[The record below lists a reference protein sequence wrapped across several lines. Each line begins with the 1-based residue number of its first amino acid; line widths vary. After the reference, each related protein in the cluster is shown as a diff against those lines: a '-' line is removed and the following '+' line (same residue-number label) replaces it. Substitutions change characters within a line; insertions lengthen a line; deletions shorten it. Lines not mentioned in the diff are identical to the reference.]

1 MYIFAA
7 CVKSWKK
14 IRPNRPILWRSGAL
28 VIISENDSRFFKRY
42 GNTQF
47 RYATIYIIITFVV
60 LLFLNIYS
68 SDRSQELFYR
78 SKKASMIERC
88 LITAA
93 DIAEIEVLNTATVT
107 EAVNQMS
114 NLKVTRMLITDHTG
128 QIIYDSTGAT
138 GIGSYALLPEIL
150 QALKSN
156 NVFSWSYHDSCMVSK
171 AATPIYSYGTL
182 TGCIY
187 IMERDDQQGALMASL
202 QRNIL
207 SLTLVLEVAVIIF
220 SVFFSTRFSRRMK
233 RIRTSMRI
241 IRNGDYSHK
250 VNVGG
255 RDELTLLGD
264 EFNDLT
270 EKLNT
275 SEGKRRQFVSDASHE
290 LKTPLASIKLLS
302 DSILQ
307 NDMDMETVKEFVGD
321 IGNEAERLNRMSS
334 KLLSLSRIESMD
346 DADNEIINIV
356 PTAERVVR
364 MLSSIAQ
371 QSQVTI
377 ITDFQQDSPVL
388 IPEDDLYQ
396 ILFNLAENGIKY
408 NVPGGKLTIL
418 LNRQEDNAV
427 IAVIDTGVGIPDEA
441 IGHVFER
448 FFRVDK
454 ARSRKSGGS
463 GLGLSIVK
471 NMVEKNGGS
480 IQVESVPQRGSSFTV
495 TFPIFDTEADD

>member
-1 MYIFAA
+1 MVIT
-7 CVKSWKK
+7 
-14 IRPNRPILWRSGAL
+14 SG
-28 VIISENDSRFFKRY
+28 NDFRFYKRY

-47 RYATIYIIITFVV
+47 RYATIYVIITFVV
-60 LLFLNIYS
+60 LLFLNVYS
-68 SDRSQELFYR
+68 SGRSQELFYR

-88 LITAA
+88 LIAAA
-93 DIAEIEVLNTATVT
+93 DIADIEVLNTVSVA

-114 NLKVTRMLITDHTG
+114 NLKVTRILITDHNG
-128 QIIYDSTGAT
+128 QIIYDSTGAA
-138 GIGSYALLPEIL
+138 GAGAYALLPEIL
-150 QALKSN
+150 QALQSN
-156 NVFSWSYHDSCMVSK
+156 NVFSWSYHDGSMISK
-171 AATPIYSYGTL
+171 AATPIYSYSTL

-187 IMERDDQQGALMASL
+187 IMESDDQQGALIASL

-207 SLTLVLEVAVIIF
+207 SLTLVLEAAVIVFSVIF
-220 SVFFSTRFSRRMK
+220 SSRFSQRMK

-241 IRNGDYSHK
+241 IRSGDYTHK
-250 VNVGG
+250 VRVGG

-270 EKLNT
+270 EKLNN
-275 SEGKRRQFVSDASHE
+275 SEAKRRQFVSDASHE

-307 NDMDMETVKEFVGD
+307 YYMDMDTVKEFVGD

-334 KLLSLSRIESMD
+334 KLLSLSRIESTD
-346 DADNEIINIV
+346 EVENEIINIT

-364 MLSSIAQ
+364 MLSGIAQ
-371 QSQVTI
+371 QSSVTM
-377 ITDFQQDSPVL
+377 ITDFRQDSPIL

-408 NVPGGKLTIL
+408 NVPGGRLTISVF
-418 LNRQEDNAV
+418 RQDDNAV
-427 IAVIDTGVGIPDEA
+427 IKVTDTGVGIPNDA

-463 GLGLSIVK
+463 GLGLSIVQS
-471 NMVEKNGGS
+471 MVNKNGGS
-480 IQVESVPQRGSSFTV
+480 IHVESVPQQGTSFTV
-495 TFPIFDTEADD
+495 TFPIFDTEAED